1 VARTGFPD
9 IRSAFLSSELPMN
22 QLAANKSLVDEIFR
36 TGDSDY
42 MVSLA
47 RGLHV
52 IQVFCEDGRARLTI
66 ADVTRLSGLSRTVV
80 SRCLYTLQELGFV
93 GREGRYFFLL
103 PKVLKLGYGYVSTA
117 SLPTL
122 AQPILDRLT
131 DATDSASAV
140 VVLDGPDVLYIA
152 KASPPSYRN
161 IVSMTVNIG
170 HRRPT
175 YVTASGLVLL
185 ADLNRPD
192 LEAYFGSLDA
202 EEVRRM
208 TNRDIADIEADVA
221 AARINGYALTK
232 LIFSASMRALSVPV
246 CNVVGNV
253 AAAMVLAVYDE
264 NSTDQEIVARH
275 LPRLRKAARSLSEDL
290 VE

>member
-1 VARTGFPD
+1 MHQFT
-9 IRSAFLSSELPMN
+9 SS
-22 QLAANKSLVDEIFR
+22 KSLADQIFR

-52 IQVFCEDGRARLTI
+52 IQVFCDDGRARLTI

-93 GREGRYFFLL
+93 GRDGRYFFLL

-117 SLPTL
+117 SLPSL
-122 AQPILDRLT
+122 AQPVLDRLT
-131 DATDSASAV
+131 AATDSASAV
-140 VVLDGPDVLYIA
+140 VVLDGADVLYVA

-170 HRRPT
+170 HRRPA

-185 ADLNRPD
+185 AELPAPD
-192 LEAYFGSLDA
+192 VDAYFEHLDA
-202 EEVRRM
+202 GEVRQATGRE
-208 TNRDIADIEADVA
+208 IADIEAGVT
-221 AARINGYALTK
+221 AARLNGYALTK
-232 LIFSASMRALSVPV
+232 LIFSTSMRALSVPV
-246 CNVVGNV
+246 YNVVGNV
-253 AAAMVLAVYDE
+253 VAAMVLAVYDE
-264 NSTDQEIVARH
+264 KSTDREIVARH
-275 LPRLRKAARSLSEDL
+275 LPRLRKAARRLSDDL

>member
-1 VARTGFPD
+1 
-9 IRSAFLSSELPMN
+9 M
-22 QLAANKSLVDEIFR
+22 QLANKKSLADEIFR

-52 IQVFCEDGRARLTI
+52 IQVFCDDGRARLTI

-131 DATDSASAV
+131 AATDSASAV
-140 VVLDGPDVLYIA
+140 VVLDDADVLYIA

-161 IVSMTVNIG
+161 IVSMTVSIG
-170 HRRPT
+170 HRRPAF
-175 YVTASGLVLL
+175 VTASGLVLL
-185 ADLNRPD
+185 ADLAKTD
-192 LEAYFGSLDA
+192 LDAYFQSLDA
-202 EEVRRM
+202 KEVRQ
-208 TNRDIADIEADVA
+208 TASRDIADVEDDVA
-221 AARINGYALTK
+221 AARINGYAITK
-232 LIFSASMRALSVPV
+232 LIFSTSMRALSVPV
-246 CNVVGNV
+246 YNVVGNV
-253 AAAMVLAVYDE
+253 VAAMVLAVYDE
-264 NSTDQEIVARH
+264 KSTDQEIAARH
-275 LPRLRKAARSLSEDL
+275 LPRLRKAARSLSDDL

>member
-1 VARTGFPD
+1 
-9 IRSAFLSSELPMN
+9 
-22 QLAANKSLVDEIFR
+22 
-36 TGDSDY
+36 

-66 ADVTRLSGLSRTVV
+66 AEVTRLSGLSRTVV

-93 GREGRYFFLL
+93 GREGRKFFLL

-117 SLPTL
+117 SLPSL

-131 DATDSASAV
+131 AATDSASAV
-140 VVLDGPDVLYIA
+140 VVLDGPDVLYVA

-170 HRRPT
+170 HRRPA

-185 ADLNRPD
+185 ADLAKPD
-192 LEAYFGSLDA
+192 LEAYFESFDA
-202 EEVRRM
+202 KEARR
-208 TNRDIADIEADVA
+208 TANRDVAEIAADVA
-221 AARINGYALTK
+221 AARINGYAITK
-232 LIFSASMRALSVPV
+232 LIFSTSMRALSVPV
-246 CNVVGNV
+246 YNVVGNV
-253 AAAMVLAVYDE
+253 VAAMVLAVYDE
-264 NSTDQEIVARH
+264 KNTDQEVVARH
-275 LPRLRKAARSLSEDL
+275 LPRLRRAARSLSGDL

>member
-1 VARTGFPD
+1 
-9 IRSAFLSSELPMN
+9 MN
-22 QLAANKSLVDEIFR
+22 QLANDKSLADEIYR

-93 GREGRYFFLL
+93 GREGRHFFLL
-103 PKVLKLGYGYVSTA
+103 PKVLKLGYGYVSAA
-117 SLPTL
+117 SLPSL
-122 AQPILDRLT
+122 AQPILDKLT
-131 DATDSASAV
+131 AATDSATAV

-170 HRRPT
+170 HRRPA

-185 ADLNRPD
+185 ANLPREDLD
-192 LEAYFGSLDA
+192 AYFDVLDDQ
-202 EEVRRM
+202 EVRDAAGRSV
-208 TNRDIADIEADVA
+208 ADIRDAVA
-221 AARINGYALTK
+221 AAKINGYGLTK
-232 LIFSASMRALSVPV
+232 LIFSRSMRALAVPV
-246 CNVVGNV
+246 YNVVGNV
-253 AAAMVLAVYDE
+253 VAAMVLAVYDE
-264 NSTDQEIVARH
+264 TSTDHEVLARH
-275 LPRLRKAARSLSEDL
+275 LPRLRRAARSLSDDL